1 MSKEKFN
8 IGNLGLPA
16 KPVVV
21 KNPSAEARPVAMER
35 AVEAIHK
42 TKQADPAPPSPPAAP
57 AALRKISLDLPVDV
71 FKFIKLYCVEHDIT
85 MREYLLEIIERDIQV
100 KKSK

>member
-21 KNPSAEARPVAMER
+21 KNPSTETRPVVER

-42 TKQADPAPPSPPAAP
+42 PKQVEEPPAAP
-57 AALRKISLDLPVDV
+57 VAVRKISLDLPVDM

-85 MREYLLEIIERDIQV
+85 MREYLVGIIERDMQA
-100 KKSK
+100 KKGA